1 MEEFNRSN
9 PKKVFSKIGATL
21 FLFVLILLVV
31 QYIFSYILQMTIPNV
46 GDKPWF
52 VWIMTIVSLY
62 LISFPIYLMMMK
74 KIPDCEVKAE
84 KKYSLKEM
92 IMLVFVCFSA
102 TYLFNFISLGI
113 NALIGFLKGSPVI
126 NPLLDV
132 VLNSNIIYSIVV
144 ACIMAPIV
152 EEIIFR
158 KVLLNKLVGYGEKTA
173 IIVSSLAFALFHGNL
188 SQFFYAFA
196 LGAIFAHITVKSGTI
211 KNSIILHMIINLLGS
226 AIIPTI
232 VLKSSL
238 TLTAIVGFIIMVSIV
253 MGVVLFVKY
262 NKVLFPS
269 LNPQPISEGEKIIKI
284 SNALLSNGMILFIL
298 ASIVIIIYNTFG

>member
-1 MEEFNRSN
+1 MEEFNHSD
-9 PKKVFSKIGATL
+9 PKKVFSKVGATL

-46 GDKPWF
+46 GEKTWF

-74 KIPDCEVKAE
+74 KIPDCKVQAE

-102 TYLFNFISLGI
+102 TYLFNIVSLGI
-113 NALIGFLKGSPVI
+113 NALIGSLKGSPVI
-126 NPLLDV
+126 NPLIDV
-132 VLNSNIIYSIVV
+132 VLNSNIIYTIVV

-226 AIIPTI
+226 AIIPNI
-232 VLKSSL
+232 VLKASL
-238 TLTAIVGFIIMVSIV
+238 TLTVLVGFIIMISIV
-253 MGVVLFVKY
+253 MGIFLFVRYK
-262 NKVLFPS
+262 NVLFPA
-269 LNPQPISEGEKIIKI
+269 LKPQPILECEQTIKI
-284 SNALLSNGMILFIL
+284 SNVLSTSGMMLFVL
-298 ASIVIIIYNTFG
+298 ASIVLIIYNTFV